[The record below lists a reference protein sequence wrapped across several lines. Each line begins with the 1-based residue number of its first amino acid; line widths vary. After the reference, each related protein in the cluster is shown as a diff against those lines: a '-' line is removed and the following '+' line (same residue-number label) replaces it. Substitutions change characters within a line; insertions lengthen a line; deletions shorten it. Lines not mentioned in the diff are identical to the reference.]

1 MSSYGYGGRSLKGS
15 IFSDAPPSSRPL
27 LELMPYLW
35 PAGRPDLKVRVV
47 ISNILLVLTPI
58 VTVATP
64 YFFGLAVDELQGDP
78 ANIAILIPIA
88 LIVSYGVAWIMSQ
101 AVPQLRDG
109 IFAKVCYHALRVI
122 AVETFHHLHT
132 LSLRFHLERHTGGLS
147 RIIDRLGAA
156 IDRLLTLAI
165 FNIFPTGLQLI
176 FICALLWVRL
186 NVWFVIA
193 TIAMIAAYSYFTYVV
208 TRWRIA
214 IRRAMNESDNE
225 ANSKAIDSLLNY
237 ETVKYFNAE
246 LHEEGRFDAAMEKYA
261 HASIVT
267 QTSLSILNAGQR
279 VIAAIGVV
287 ALMVLAA
294 IGVKNGTM
302 TVGDLVMVNALMI
315 QLFIPLNILGNVY
328 RDISK
333 GRIALESMF
342 ALLHRPEEVADKP
355 GAPPLKVAS
364 GEIRFDNVVFAYERE
379 RTVLKG
385 VSFRVPAGKTVAV
398 VGPSGAGKS
407 TISRILY
414 RFYDIQS
421 GSVTIDGQDIRDVT
435 QASLRASIGIVPQD
449 TVLFNDTILYN
460 IAYGRIGADEDEIL
474 EAARLAQIDP
484 FIRQLPAGYK
494 SMVGE
499 RGLKLSGGEKQRVA
513 IARTLLKNPPILL
526 LDEATSALDTH
537 TEREIQSALKLV
549 SKNRTAL
556 VIAHRLST
564 IIDADEIL
572 VLDQGEIIERG
583 RHADLVA
590 RAGAYAAMWNRQKQ
604 AAEVRERLQAVEGD
618 PEDMRHESIDAEHAR
633 AIGGAE

>member
-1 MSSYGYGGRSLKGS
+1 M
-15 IFSDAPPSSRPL
+15 L
-27 LELMPYLW
+27 L
-35 PAGRPDLKVRVV
+35 AARDVASGA
-47 ISNILLVLTPI
+47 LTI
-58 VTVATP
+58 GEFVMI
-64 YFFGLAVDELQGDP
+64 
-78 ANIAILIPIA
+78 NAIL
-88 LIVSYGVAWIMSQ
+88 M
-101 AVPQLRDG
+101 QL
-109 IFAKVCYHALRVI
+109 YL
-122 AVETFHHLHT
+122 
-132 LSLRFHLERHTGGLS
+132 
-147 RIIDRLGAA
+147 
-156 IDRLLTLAI
+156 
-165 FNIFPTGLQLI
+165 
-176 FICALLWVRL
+176 
-186 NVWFVIA
+186 
-193 TIAMIAAYSYFTYVV
+193 
-208 TRWRIA
+208 
-214 IRRAMNESDNE
+214 
-225 ANSKAIDSLLNY
+225 
-237 ETVKYFNAE
+237 
-246 LHEEGRFDAAMEKYA
+246 
-261 HASIVT
+261 
-267 QTSLSILNAGQR
+267 
-279 VIAAIGVV
+279 
-287 ALMVLAA
+287 
-294 IGVKNGTM
+294 
-302 TVGDLVMVNALMI
+302 
-315 QLFIPLNILGNVY
+315 PLNFMGMVY
-328 RDISK
+328 REIKQGLIDI
-333 GRIALESMF
+333 ETMF
-342 ALLHRPEEVADKP
+342 ALLHERPEIVDKR
-355 GAPPLKVAS
+355 GAKPLDARK
-364 GEIRFDNVVFAYERE
+364 GEISFRNVDFAYDPERAIL
-379 RTVLKG
+379 RN
-385 VSFRVPAGKTVAV
+385 VSFEVPAGKMVAI

-407 TISRILY
+407 TISRILF
-414 RFYDIQS
+414 RFYDLTS

-435 QASLRASIGIVPQD
+435 QASLRAAIGMVPQD

-460 IAYGRIGADEDEIL
+460 IRYGRIGADEDEIL